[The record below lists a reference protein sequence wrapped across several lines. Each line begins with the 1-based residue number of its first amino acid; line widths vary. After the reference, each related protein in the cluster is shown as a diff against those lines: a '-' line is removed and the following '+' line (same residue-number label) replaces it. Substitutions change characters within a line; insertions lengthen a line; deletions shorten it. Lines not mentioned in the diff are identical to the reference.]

1 MPNNPGSRLGYP
13 DQPAQQRP
21 LPGQLERP
29 DPDPRP
35 GAVADEALDPG
46 GLERAGRG
54 DLGMR
59 GKPEPTH
66 SAESPGAP
74 FALDPDREGRA
85 APGKG
90 RAVPTSAAEVFERLG
105 GR

>member
-1 MPNNPGSRLGYP
+1 MPNNPGSRLGHP

-21 LPGQLERP
+21 LAGQLERP

-35 GAVADEALDPG
+35 GAAADEALDPG
-46 GLERAGRG
+46 GPERAAKG

-59 GKPEPTH
+59 GRPEPKH
-66 SAESPGAP
+66 SAESPAAP
-74 FALDPDREGRA
+74 FALDPDRPGQGRA
-85 APGKG
+85 TSG
-90 RAVPTSAAEVFERLG
+90 PTTPAEFWKRLG